1 MANSRTKNT
10 LLNSIFGM
18 IGYISVIVV
27 SFVLRKVLAV
37 VLNAEYLGLISLYTN
52 IVSFLSL
59 TELGLTTA
67 IIYFLYKPV
76 STGDEGKIR
85 AYLSFYKKVYFVI
98 AGIIMTLGVALIF
111 VIPFIANTAVD
122 MKSVQFYFIL
132 YVFNTAVSYL
142 IAYKKC
148 IIYADQRSRVVS
160 VCHAVTKIAFTVLQI
175 VLLLITKS
183 FLIFI
188 LLMIACTIADNLA
201 CAIYADKKYPFIRQK
216 AEQKLSPEDLGEI
229 RRKMIPIALQSL
241 AGYIVTSTDTI
252 IISAFPA
259 LGTLVVG
266 YYSNYTLI
274 STTLKSLYGQVF
286 SAFTASFGNLSV
298 TADRERAYYVYDKSV
313 YVAFCMACCMT
324 ACFLAVINPF
334 INLCFGAEYVLSALD
349 AVLICACFYVTC
361 MNVPAVSVQNALG
374 LHDKDVWVMM
384 IQGIVNLVL
393 SLVLVYYIGLSGV
406 VIGTIVSTLLC
417 PFFSKDYVLGKY
429 FFGKKPTK
437 MYAWQLFYAA
447 ITAAITALAY
457 FVCNVWLPA
466 NGWGGLIRNGFIAL
480 FMSVGA
486 VILSTFFTD
495 KFRYVLTTAKRLLR
509 REKSGEGEQ
518 NGQ

>member
-18 IGYISVIVV
+18 LGYISVIVV

-37 VLNAEYLGLISLYTN
+37 TLGADYLGLISLYTT

-76 STGDEGKIR
+76 SVGDESKIR

-98 AGIIMTLGVALIF
+98 AGVIMTLGIALIF
-111 VIPFIANTAVD
+111 VIPLVANTVVD

-160 VCHAVTKIAFTVLQI
+160 VCHAVTKIVFTTLQI

-183 FLIFI
+183 FFWFI
-188 LLMIACTIADNLA
+188 VLMIACTVIDNVA
-201 CAIYADKKYPFIRQK
+201 CAIYANKKYPFIRRK
-216 AEQKLSPEDLGEI
+216 ADEKLSPEELREI

-241 AGYIVTSTDTI
+241 ASYIVSSTDSI
-252 IISAFPA
+252 IISASA

-266 YYSNYTLI
+266 YYSNYTLV
-274 STTLKSLYGQVF
+274 STTLRSLYGQVF
-286 SAFTASFGNLSV
+286 AAFTASFGNLSV
-298 TADRERAYYVYDKSV
+298 TADKERAYYVYDKSV
-313 YVAFCMACCMT
+313 YVAFCMTCCMT
-324 ACFLAVINPF
+324 ACFFALIEPF
-334 INLCFGAEYVLSALD
+334 LTLYFGTEYALGTGI
-349 AVLICACFYVTC
+349 AALICACFYVTC

-384 IQGIVNLVL
+384 IQGVVNLVL
-393 SLVLVYYIGLSGV
+393 SLVLLHFVGLAGV
-406 VIGTIVSTLLC
+406 IIGTIASTVLC
-417 PFFSKDYVLGKY
+417 PFFSKDYILGKY
-429 FFGKKPTK
+429 FFNKKPTK
-437 MYAWQLFYAA
+437 MYLWQLFYAA
-447 ITAAITALAY
+447 ITAAVSGLTY
-457 FVCNVWLPA
+457 FVCNVWLPVK
-466 NGWGGLIRNGFIAL
+466 GWGGLILNGFISL
-480 FMSVGA
+480 FISAAA
-486 VILSTFFTD
+486 VVISTFYTD
-495 KFRYVLTTAKRLLR
+495 RFRYVISTAKRLFHR
-509 REKSGEGEQ
+509 GKSGEEE
-518 NGQ
+518 